1 MPLRRSQEDAAGMR
15 QAVWVRRGDKADV
28 GGQARTECRRVDGK
42 VRGRSGCRRVGRVAT
57 GRSMTAGR
65 ESRDER
71 GACPR
76 SCGTAKDTPT
86 SECGRGAGRPSPYG
100 ARLAVARLHGAG
112 RRVMRGRAY
121 AALRH
126 RGPAAAVPARQGRRR
141 RVACERPCFNDARP
155 GAPLKTSA
163 RGGRT
168 RRPVRTTP
176 PAAPPPGTTAGCRT
190 RLSCRSVCTWWISAS
205 RLARVSWAP
214 PRPPPR
220 PGPARRAS
228 R

>member
-1 MPLRRSQEDAAGMR
+1 MPPGGWKSAGQERLSKDRTRRNWAFDD
-15 QAVWVRRGDKADV
+15 RGQGISGRA
-28 GGQARTECRRVDGK
+28 RRV
-42 VRGRSGCRRVGRVAT
+42 
-57 GRSMTAGR
+57 
-65 ESRDER
+65 
-71 GACPR
+71 PR
-76 SCGTAKDTPT
+76 SCGTAKDTPA
-86 SECGRGAGRPSPYG
+86 SECGRGAGHPSPYG
-100 ARLAVARLHGAG
+100 ARLAVARLRGAG

-121 AALRH
+121 AASKH
-126 RGPAAAVPARQGRRR
+126 RGPAAAAPARPGRRR

-168 RRPVRTTP
+168 RRSVRTTP

-190 RLSCRSVCTWWISAS
+190 RLSCRSVCTWWIFAS